1 MGTRVATV
9 PFTMWLPPTLSS
21 RAPAIHDRD
30 PGPLASRSGYLLED
44 HPVLGL
50 GLVTLLALVAVW
62 LAA

>member
-1 MGTRVATV
+1 
-9 PFTMWLPPTLSS
+9 MWLPPTLSS

-44 HPVLGL
+44 HPILGL